1 MSFTRGMIVG
11 AVLAVLAAYVH
22 DTMEPGSTNPLV
34 NWPRATELEKTA
46 YNYVAD
52 TYDRISKWLKSRG

>member
-22 DTMEPGSTNPLV
+22 DTMEPGLTKPLV
-34 NWPRATELEKTA
+34 NWPRASELQKSA
-46 YNYVAD
+46 YEYLTDA
-52 TYDRISKWLKSRG
+52 YDRISKWLKSR